1 MDYKE
6 EVPERY
12 RISFNRLQGAFYILD
27 LWHESVHNLPPDSD
41 IPTDSPA
48 MKIITSLE
56 VNALLG
62 ELKKMGWLDKLFVN
76 SEAPSASLPRP
87 SQKSIQEISIENITS
102 IVQADKDPSTTK
114 EALLAIREIMNKL

>member
-27 LWHESVHNLPPDSD
+27 LWNETVRNLPPDSD
-41 IPTDSPA
+41 VPTDSPA
-48 MKIITSLE
+48 MKVITSLE

-62 ELKKMGWLDKLFVN
+62 ELKKMGWLEKLFVN
-76 SEAPSASLPRP
+76 SETTASSPRQ

-114 EALLAIREIMNKL
+114 EALLAIREIMNKV